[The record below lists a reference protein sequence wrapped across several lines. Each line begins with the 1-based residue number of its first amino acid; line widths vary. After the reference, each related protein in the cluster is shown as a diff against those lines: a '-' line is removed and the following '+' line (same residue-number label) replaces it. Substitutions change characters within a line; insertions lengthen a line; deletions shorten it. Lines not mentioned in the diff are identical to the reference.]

1 MFPNLFKLANLAA
14 LAALFAFSSPVFA
27 QEERYLSLEQD
38 RAYHAGRPSPGS
50 LSITM
55 LLDHADAVY
64 GVGET
69 LRLAVRSNEDAYVTV
84 LSVGASGRVTQLFP
98 NNYQSDNRIRA
109 GQTLEI
115 PSEASES
122 RIKVKGP
129 VGIELIKVIATSKPV
144 AIIPQAHFESGGGLF
159 RSLTDGADALDRDL
173 EVVSAKQP
181 KDVRIAIVHQ
191 VIRTVPARVTG
202 ADTAGSGGLV
212 IPTAGVLVATPPVA
226 VASGQ
231 TFPLLLA
238 VDKRTYRTGEPITM
252 AVTSLRSCYLTVIG
266 ADNNGRTRR
275 IFPSLAL
282 PSPQVS
288 GLQTVMLSGGPSPQ
302 TIVAGK
308 YGTETIKAFCTN
320 EAQAA
325 SLPVRAATEELG
337 DDERSAVERDLAV
350 VPNSPAGTA
359 GYAEVSFSITR

>member
-1 MFPNLFKLANLAA
+1 MFPNLFKLANLAVLTA
-14 LAALFAFSSPVFA
+14 LCATSSPASA
-27 QEERYLSLEQD
+27 QEERYLSLEQT
-38 RAYHAGRPSPGS
+38 RAYHAGRPSPGA
-50 LSITM
+50 LSIAM

-84 LSVGASGRVTQLFP
+84 LSVGTSGRVIQLFP

-109 GQTLEI
+109 GEVLEI

-129 VGIELIKVIATSKPV
+129 VGTELIKVIATSKPV
-144 AIIPQAHFESGGGLF
+144 AIIPQAHFEPGGGLF
-159 RSLTDGADALDRDL
+159 RSLTDGADGLDRDL

-181 KDVRIAIVHQ
+181 KEVKIAIVHQ
-191 VIRTVPARVTG
+191 MIRTVPARVTG
-202 ADTAGSGGLV
+202 AEAGSGGLV
-212 IPTAGVLVATPPVA
+212 IPTAGVLVAIPPVA

-238 VDKRTYRTGEPITM
+238 VDKQVYRTGEPITM

-266 ADNNGRTRR
+266 VDNDGRTRR

-282 PSPQVS
+282 PSPQIS

-320 EAQAA
+320 EPQAA

-337 DDERSAVERDLAV
+337 DDERSALDRDLAV
-350 VPNSPAGTA
+350 VPSSPAGTA
-359 GYAEVSFSITR
+359 GYAEVNFGITR